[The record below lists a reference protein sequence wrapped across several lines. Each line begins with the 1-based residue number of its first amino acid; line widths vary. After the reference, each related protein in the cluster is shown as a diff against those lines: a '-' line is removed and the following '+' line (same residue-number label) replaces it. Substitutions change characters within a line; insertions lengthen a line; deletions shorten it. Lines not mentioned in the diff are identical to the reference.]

1 MQAYDLDHSS
11 GLGFYQRQGFV
22 PFECGDEIRP
32 NPRVAALHSR
42 DVAPS
47 DAL

>member
-11 GLGFYQRQGFV
+11 ALGFYQHQGFV
-22 PFECGDEIRP
+22 PLECGDEIRP
-32 NPRVAALHSR
+32 NPRVTGLHSR